1 MKTLTGKTITL
12 DVEPSDT
19 IENVKQKIQDKE
31 GIPPDQQRLIF
42 SGKQL
47 EGGGALS
54 DYAVRKESTLAVMLH
69 LRGGMMS
76 PPTALRQQLS
86 AELPCGRQAP
96 PLAESGG
103 ASHKGLSEETIRLA
117 EKSNF
122 YTPSEIEWMQRT
134 KDDFDDVENC
144 ARHRGIQTV
153 MKKKFKH
160 NSKFY
165 IRNMNIIKKPGSGYD
180 GPENAGKRH
189 QWDVREKYGG
199 GNPVDMGPVISYA
212 PPVWAVT
219 DDSYACGNAEHSTM
233 PSLTGLTDQ
242 EALELAI
249 VLSVSSPHGSAAVH
263 AASAPASA
271 AARGR
276 FTDQEALELAIAL
289 SASTPHGSAA
299 RAAPSPFPVAPL
311 PKAKPPARM
320 QRPKSHTA
328 DAAATV
334 AAAAA
339 RRSEAAKKGWETRR
353 RNQEAADRRLTEE
366 LRDSD
371 HGDNSFYSSS
381 MSEGGGGSGGPTC
394 GDGSLDMR
402 FACNRGLDKY
412 G

>member
-1 MKTLTGKTITL
+1 MQIVRHLLPTIVQDAQRDSRARLRDFEPICSSPSAYRRLSVRDGGRARSRNMLRTIGALGIHHTPPPHLVHSFASPPPLPPPPPALASSSSLRHQFVKTLTGKTITL

-86 AELPCGRQAP
+86 AELPCGRHAP

-233 PSLTGLTDQ
+233 PSLTGLTD
-242 EALELAI
+242 
-249 VLSVSSPHGSAAVH
+249 
-263 AASAPASA
+263 
-271 AARGR
+271 
-276 FTDQEALELAIAL
+276 
-289 SASTPHGSAA
+289 
-299 RAAPSPFPVAPL
+299 
-311 PKAKPPARM
+311 
-320 QRPKSHTA
+320 
-328 DAAATV
+328 
-334 AAAAA
+334 
-339 RRSEAAKKGWETRR
+339 
-353 RNQEAADRRLTEE
+353 
-366 LRDSD
+366 
-371 HGDNSFYSSS
+371 NSFSSSS
-381 MSEGGGGSGGPTC
+381 MGGGGSGGPTC

>member
-1 MKTLTGKTITL
+1 M
-12 DVEPSDT
+12 
-19 IENVKQKIQDKE
+19 
-31 GIPPDQQRLIF
+31 
-42 SGKQL
+42 
-47 EGGGALS
+47 
-54 DYAVRKESTLAVMLH
+54 STLIH
-69 LRGGMMS
+69 
-76 PPTALRQQLS
+76 
-86 AELPCGRQAP
+86 
-96 PLAESGG
+96 
-103 ASHKGLSEETIRLA
+103 
-117 EKSNF
+117 SN
-122 YTPSEIEWMQRT
+122 S
-134 KDDFDDVENC
+134 
-144 ARHRGIQTV
+144 
-153 MKKKFKH
+153 
-160 NSKFY
+160 
-165 IRNMNIIKKPGSGYD
+165 
-180 GPENAGKRH
+180 
-189 QWDVREKYGG
+189 
-199 GNPVDMGPVISYA
+199 
-212 PPVWAVT
+212 
-219 DDSYACGNAEHSTM
+219 
-233 PSLTGLTDQ
+233 GLTDQ

-353 RNQEAADRRLTEE
+353 RNQEAADRRLAEE

-371 HGDNSFYSSS
+371 REHESRVSRLAVNAERSRPSYRRARDGARRDASTDASTARVSDMFPGMGSSPLPDRAWEQHPARYQIRAAHQADAMFGVLSRLDLSPAYHSTGRTQQIRDYGGYQGGDRELIQGPRGGVFHLSGGGGRVYHGDNSFYSSS
-381 MSEGGGGSGGPTC
+381 MGGGGSGGPTC